1 MMRNNI
7 LEYIYEV
14 GIDKT
19 IVDVLERF
27 HCNHVIRLFSKIDQ
41 DMLFADTTNGLF
53 RLKISNFHDGEFNL
67 LVVPE

>member
-1 MMRNNI
+1 MSSNI
-7 LEYIYEV
+7 LEYIYEI

-27 HCNHVIRLFSKIDQ
+27 HCDRVIRLFSENNDG
-41 DMLFADTTNGLF
+41 MLFADTTNGLF
-53 RLKISNFHDGEFNL
+53 KLRISNFHDGEFNL